1 MCFTDVREMY
11 TEENSTCLSGVTDQP
26 DCPVRTSQPS
36 ASQTCAGS
44 LPRQLC
50 RHWGPFSPQL
60 PPLDLRLH
68 RGPSRGC
75 QPALRHRSSST
86 LELPAHT
93 GAKRQHVTPGCSPEG
108 RPWQGPS
115 LGLHPHSRPAHGK
128 YQCVDQKPFLGLSSP
143 PGGWGW
149 GQNCRRRPVLR
160 HKDHGKP
167 GHMSCE
173 QPPLYLDPR
182 PGGEEPTLFFPKAV
196 IHGPHKE

>member
-1 MCFTDVREMY
+1 MSPTPKFSILKKKKKITLFHTIKGLTHSSMCFTDVREMY

-68 RGPSRGC
+68 RGPSRGR

-108 RPWQGPS
+108 RPWQGPVWVSIPTAAQHTASISVWTKNHS
-115 LGLHPHSRPAHGK
+115 LGSVLPQEDGAGVK
-128 YQCVDQKPFLGLSSP
+128 TVGGGLS
-143 PGGWGW
+143 
-149 GQNCRRRPVLR
+149 
-160 HKDHGKP
+160 
-167 GHMSCE
+167 
-173 QPPLYLDPR
+173 
-182 PGGEEPTLFFPKAV
+182 
-196 IHGPHKE
+196 